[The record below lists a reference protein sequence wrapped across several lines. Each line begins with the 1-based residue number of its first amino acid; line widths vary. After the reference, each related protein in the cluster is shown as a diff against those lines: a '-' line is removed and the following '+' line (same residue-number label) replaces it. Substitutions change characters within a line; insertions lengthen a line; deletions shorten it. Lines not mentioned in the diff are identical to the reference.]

1 MNMALKVTTTD
12 QASNYQF
19 KKYKEL
25 FNNLLDGQKEIT
37 EDVKHDLVQELMS
50 TFETAVRENI
60 TKFSDITVDGG
71 SSEQARDEDGE
82 RLTMDDILDEK
93 IVETTRKR
101 SSYPKKIVPFV
112 VRSLKAE
119 RKLMEM
125 YEQGGDQTK
134 GLKRDAFQEDIMK
147 NVSEGVPRRV
157 EQVAVVMKSLQD
169 VCARAEGLHQVLSL
183 KPSVESLEIDREVF
197 GTYAKKSS

>member
-60 TKFSDITVDGG
+60 TVGGG

-134 GLKRDAFQEDIMK
+134 GLERDAFQEDIMK

>member
-50 TFETAVRENI
+50 TFETAVREN
-60 TKFSDITVDGG
+60 ITVDGG

-134 GLKRDAFQEDIMK
+134 GLERDTFQEDIMK

>member
-1 MNMALKVTTTD
+1 MALKVATSD
-12 QASNYQF
+12 QASDYQF

-25 FNNLLDGQKEIT
+25 FNNLLDGQNEIT
-37 EDVKHDLVQELMS
+37 ENVKNDLVQELMT

-60 TKFSDITVDGG
+60 TVDGC
-71 SSEQARDEDGE
+71 SSEQTRDEDGE

-101 SSYPKKIVPFV
+101 SSYPKKIVPYV

-125 YEQGGDQTK
+125 YDHGNDTTN
-134 GLKRDAFQEDIMK
+134 GLEREAFQDHIMK
-147 NVSEGVPRRV
+147 NVSEGVPGRLQ
-157 EQVAVVMKSLQD
+157 QVAAVMKSLQE
-169 VCARAEGLHQVLSL
+169 VCVRAEGLHQVLSL
-183 KPSVESLEIDREVF
+183 KPSAESLEIYREVF
-197 GTYAKKSS
+197 GAYGKQSS